1 LILFGSTFD
10 DSYYQ
15 IEDTTK
21 LKKRFVSIMLPVI
34 QKENAK
40 IYSERK
46 FIEDTIKKNIFL
58 INSSNVSQLL
68 QLKKKYKIA
77 RLYDLKA
84 YLRKIDIIPTSL
96 ALAQASL
103 ESGWGKSRFAR
114 EANNLFGQW
123 TYTGNGMVPQDR
135 EEGKIHTI
143 RIFRDL
149 EDSVENYMLNL
160 NIGWAYTDFRQK
172 RYELRQK
179 NETLDGYLLS
189 ETLLEYSSAG
199 QAYVDDLKTMMDVN
213 GFRRYDYLGEYRSK
227 ILTF

>member
-1 LILFGSTFD
+1 
-10 DSYYQ
+10 
-15 IEDTTK
+15 
-21 LKKRFVSIMLPVI
+21 MLPVI

-40 IYSERK
+40 IYSERN
-46 FIEDTIKKNIFL
+46 FIENTIKKNIFL

-84 YLRKIDIIPTSL
+84 YLRKVDIIPPSL

-123 TYTGNGMVPQDR
+123 TYTGSGMVPQDR

-199 QAYVDDLKTMMDVN
+199 QAYVNDLKTMMDVN
-213 GFRRYDYLGEYRSK
+213 GFRRYDYLIKHQSQKGL
-227 ILTF
+227 I

>member
-10 DSYYQ
+10 DSYYR
-15 IEDTTK
+15 IEDTAK

-40 IYSERK
+40 IYSERT
-46 FIEDTIKKNIFL
+46 FIENTIKKSIFL
-58 INSSNVSQLL
+58 INSSNISQLL

-77 RLYDLKA
+77 RLYDLRA
-84 YLRKIDIIPTSL
+84 YLRKIDIIPPSL

-103 ESGWGKSRFAR
+103 ESGWGKSRFAK

-123 TYTGNGMVPQDR
+123 TYTGNGMVPENR

-199 QAYVDDLKTMMDVN
+199 QAYVDDLKTMIDTN
-213 GFRRYDYLGEYRSK
+213 GFRRYDYLIKQQSQKGL
-227 ILTF
+227 I

>member
-1 LILFGSTFD
+1 
-10 DSYYQ
+10 
-15 IEDTTK
+15 
-21 LKKRFVSIMLPVI
+21 MLPVI
-34 QKENAK
+34 QKENEK
-40 IYSERK
+40 IYSERT
-46 FIEDTIKKNIFL
+46 FIENTIKKSIFL

-77 RLYDLKA
+77 RLYDLRA
-84 YLRKIDIIPTSL
+84 YLRKIDIIPPSL

-123 TYTGNGMVPQDR
+123 TYAGNGMVPENR

-199 QAYVDDLKTMMDVN
+199 QAYVDDLKTMIDTN
-213 GFRRYDYLGEYRSK
+213 GFRRYDYLIKQQYQKGL
-227 ILTF
+227 I

>member
-1 LILFGSTFD
+1 
-10 DSYYQ
+10 
-15 IEDTTK
+15 
-21 LKKRFVSIMLPVI
+21 MLPVI
-34 QKENAK
+34 QKENEK
-40 IYSERK
+40 IYSERT
-46 FIEDTIKKNIFL
+46 FIENTIKKSIFL
-58 INSSNVSQLL
+58 INSSNISQLL

-77 RLYDLKA
+77 RLYDLRA
-84 YLRKIDIIPTSL
+84 YLRKIDIIPPSL

-103 ESGWGKSRFAR
+103 ESGWGKSRFAK

-123 TYTGNGMVPQDR
+123 TYTGNGMVPENR

-199 QAYVDDLKTMMDVN
+199 QAYVDDLKTMIDTN
-213 GFRRYDYLGEYRSK
+213 GFRRYDYLIKQQSQKGL
-227 ILTF
+227 I

>member
-1 LILFGSTFD
+1 
-10 DSYYQ
+10 
-15 IEDTTK
+15 
-21 LKKRFVSIMLPVI
+21 MLPVI

-40 IYSERK
+40 IYSERT
-46 FIEDTIKKNIFL
+46 FIENTIKKSIFL
-58 INSSNVSQLL
+58 INSSNISQLL

-77 RLYDLKA
+77 RLYDLRA
-84 YLRKIDIIPTSL
+84 YLRKIDIIPPSL

-103 ESGWGKSRFAR
+103 ESGWGKSRFAK

-123 TYTGNGMVPQDR
+123 TYTGNGMVPENR

-199 QAYVDDLKTMMDVN
+199 QAYVDDLKTMIDTN
-213 GFRRYDYLGEYRSK
+213 GFKRYDYLIKQQSQKGL
-227 ILTF
+227 I

>member
-1 LILFGSTFD
+1 LFGSTFD

-15 IEDTTK
+15 IEDTAK

-40 IYSERK
+40 IYSERT
-46 FIEDTIKKNIFL
+46 FIENTIKKSIFL
-58 INSSNVSQLL
+58 INSSNISQLL

-77 RLYDLKA
+77 RLYDLRA
-84 YLRKIDIIPTSL
+84 YLRKVDIIPPSL

-103 ESGWGKSRFAR
+103 ESGWGKSRFAK

-123 TYTGNGMVPQDR
+123 TYTGNGMVPENR

-199 QAYVDDLKTMMDVN
+199 QAYVDDLKTMIDTN
-213 GFRRYDYLGEYRSK
+213 GFRRYDYLIKQQSQKGL
-227 ILTF
+227 I

>member
-1 LILFGSTFD
+1 
-10 DSYYQ
+10 
-15 IEDTTK
+15 
-21 LKKRFVSIMLPVI
+21 MLPVI
-34 QKENAK
+34 QKENEK
-40 IYSERK
+40 IYSERT
-46 FIEDTIKKNIFL
+46 FIENTIKKSIFL

-77 RLYDLKA
+77 RLYDLRA
-84 YLRKIDIIPTSL
+84 YLRKIDIIPPSL

-123 TYTGNGMVPQDR
+123 TYTGNGMVPENR

-160 NIGWAYTDFRQK
+160 NIGWAYTEFRQK

-199 QAYVDDLKTMMDVN
+199 QAYVDDLKTMIDTN
-213 GFRRYDYLGEYRSK
+213 GFRRYDYLIKQQSQKGL
-227 ILTF
+227 I

>member
-1 LILFGSTFD
+1 
-10 DSYYQ
+10 
-15 IEDTTK
+15 
-21 LKKRFVSIMLPVI
+21 
-34 QKENAK
+34 
-40 IYSERK
+40 SERT
-46 FIEDTIKKNIFL
+46 FIENTIKKSIFL
-58 INSSNVSQLL
+58 INSSNISQLL

-77 RLYDLKA
+77 RLYDLRA
-84 YLRKIDIIPTSL
+84 YLRKIDIIPPSL

-103 ESGWGKSRFAR
+103 ESGWGKSRFAK

-123 TYTGNGMVPQDR
+123 TYTGNGMVPENR

-199 QAYVDDLKTMMDVN
+199 QAYVDDLKTMIDTN
-213 GFRRYDYLGEYRSK
+213 GFRRYDYLIKQQSQKGL
-227 ILTF
+227 I

>member
-1 LILFGSTFD
+1 
-10 DSYYQ
+10 
-15 IEDTTK
+15 
-21 LKKRFVSIMLPVI
+21 MLPVI
-34 QKENAK
+34 QKENEK
-40 IYSERK
+40 IYSERT
-46 FIEDTIKKNIFL
+46 FIENTIKKSIFL

-77 RLYDLKA
+77 RLYDLRA
-84 YLRKIDIIPTSL
+84 YLRKIDIIPPSL

-123 TYTGNGMVPQDR
+123 TYTGNGMVPENR

-160 NIGWAYTDFRQK
+160 NIGWAYTEFRQK

-199 QAYVDDLKTMMDVN
+199 QVYVDDLKTMIDTN
-213 GFRRYDYLGEYRSK
+213 GFRRYDYLIKQQYQKGL
-227 ILTF
+227 I

>member
-1 LILFGSTFD
+1 
-10 DSYYQ
+10 
-15 IEDTTK
+15 
-21 LKKRFVSIMLPVI
+21 MLPVI
-34 QKENAK
+34 QKENEK
-40 IYSERK
+40 IYSERT
-46 FIEDTIKKNIFL
+46 FIENTIKKSIFL
-58 INSSNVSQLL
+58 INSSNISQLL

-77 RLYDLKA
+77 RLYDLRA
-84 YLRKIDIIPTSL
+84 YLRKIDIIPPSL

-149 EDSVENYMLNL
+149 EDSVENYILNL
-160 NIGWAYTDFRQK
+160 NIGWAYTEFRQK

-199 QAYVDDLKTMMDVN
+199 QAYVDDLKTMIDIN
-213 GFRRYDYLGEYRSK
+213 GFRRYDYLIKQQYQKGL
-227 ILTF
+227 I

>member
-1 LILFGSTFD
+1 
-10 DSYYQ
+10 
-15 IEDTTK
+15 
-21 LKKRFVSIMLPVI
+21 MLPVI

-40 IYSERK
+40 IYSERT
-46 FIEDTIKKNIFL
+46 FIENTIKKSIFL
-58 INSSNVSQLL
+58 INSSNISQLL

-77 RLYDLKA
+77 RLYDLRA
-84 YLRKIDIIPTSL
+84 YLRKIDIIPPAL

-123 TYTGNGMVPQDR
+123 TYAGNGMVPQDR

-199 QAYVDDLKTMMDVN
+199 QAYVDDLKTMIDTN
-213 GFRRYDYLGEYRSK
+213 GFRRYDYLIKQQYQKGL
-227 ILTF
+227 I

>member
-1 LILFGSTFD
+1 
-10 DSYYQ
+10 
-15 IEDTTK
+15 
-21 LKKRFVSIMLPVI
+21 MLPVI
-34 QKENAK
+34 QKENEK
-40 IYSERK
+40 IYSERT
-46 FIEDTIKKNIFL
+46 FIENTIKKSIFL

-77 RLYDLKA
+77 RLYDLRA
-84 YLRKIDIIPTSL
+84 YLRKIDIIPPSL

-123 TYTGNGMVPQDR
+123 TYTGSGMVPQDR

-179 NETLDGYLLS
+179 NETLDGYSLS

-199 QAYVDDLKTMMDVN
+199 QAYVNDLKTMMDVN
-213 GFRRYDYLGEYRSK
+213 GFRRYDYLIKQQSQKGL
-227 ILTF
+227 I

>member
-1 LILFGSTFD
+1 
-10 DSYYQ
+10 
-15 IEDTTK
+15 
-21 LKKRFVSIMLPVI
+21 MLPVI

-40 IYSERK
+40 IYSERT
-46 FIEDTIKKNIFL
+46 FIENTIKKSIFL
-58 INSSNVSQLL
+58 INSSNISQLL

-77 RLYDLKA
+77 RLYDLRA
-84 YLRKIDIIPTSL
+84 YLRKIDIIPPSL

-123 TYTGNGMVPQDR
+123 TYAGNGMVPQDR

-199 QAYVDDLKTMMDVN
+199 QAYVDDLKTMIDTN
-213 GFRRYDYLGEYRSK
+213 GFRRYDYLIKQQYQKGL
-227 ILTF
+227 I

>member
-1 LILFGSTFD
+1 
-10 DSYYQ
+10 
-15 IEDTTK
+15 
-21 LKKRFVSIMLPVI
+21 MLPVI
-34 QKENAK
+34 QKENEK
-40 IYSERK
+40 IYSERT
-46 FIEDTIKKNIFL
+46 FIENTIKKSIFL

-77 RLYDLKA
+77 RLYDLRA
-84 YLRKIDIIPTSL
+84 YLRKVDIIPPSL

-123 TYTGNGMVPQDR
+123 TYTGNGMVPENR

-199 QAYVDDLKTMMDVN
+199 QAYVDDLKTMIDIN
-213 GFRRYDYLGEYRSK
+213 GFRRYDYLIKQQYQKGL
-227 ILTF
+227 I

>member
-1 LILFGSTFD
+1 
-10 DSYYQ
+10 
-15 IEDTTK
+15 
-21 LKKRFVSIMLPVI
+21 MLPVI

-40 IYSERK
+40 IYSERT
-46 FIEDTIKKNIFL
+46 FIENTIKKSIFL
-58 INSSNVSQLL
+58 INSSNISQLL

-77 RLYDLKA
+77 RLYDLRA
-84 YLRKIDIIPTSL
+84 YLRKIDIIPPSL

-103 ESGWGKSRFAR
+103 ESGWGKSRFAK

-123 TYTGNGMVPQDR
+123 TYTGNGMVPENR

-199 QAYVDDLKTMMDVN
+199 QAYVDDLKTMIDTN
-213 GFRRYDYLGEYRSK
+213 GFRRYDYLIKQQSQKGL
-227 ILTF
+227 I

>member
-1 LILFGSTFD
+1 
-10 DSYYQ
+10 
-15 IEDTTK
+15 
-21 LKKRFVSIMLPVI
+21 MLPVI

-40 IYSERK
+40 IYSERT
-46 FIEDTIKKNIFL
+46 FIENTIKKSIFL
-58 INSSNVSQLL
+58 INSSNISQLL

-77 RLYDLKA
+77 RLYDLRA
-84 YLRKIDIIPTSL
+84 YLRKVDIIPPSL

-103 ESGWGKSRFAR
+103 ESGWGKSRFAK

-123 TYTGNGMVPQDR
+123 TYTGNGMVPENR

-199 QAYVDDLKTMMDVN
+199 QAYVDDLKTMIDTN
-213 GFRRYDYLGEYRSK
+213 GFRRYDYLIKQQSQKGL
-227 ILTF
+227 I

>member
-1 LILFGSTFD
+1 
-10 DSYYQ
+10 
-15 IEDTTK
+15 
-21 LKKRFVSIMLPVI
+21 MLPVI

-40 IYSERK
+40 IYSERN
-46 FIEDTIKKNIFL
+46 FIENTIKKNIFL

-77 RLYDLKA
+77 RLYDLRA
-84 YLRKIDIIPTSL
+84 YLRKVDIIPPSL

-123 TYTGNGMVPQDR
+123 TYTGSGMVPQDR

-172 RYELRQK
+172 RYALRQK
-179 NETLDGYLLS
+179 NETLDGYSLS

-199 QAYVDDLKTMMDVN
+199 QAYVNDLKTMMDVN
-213 GFRRYDYLGEYRSK
+213 GFRRYDYLK
-227 ILTF
+227 PQFLTGATLPVKTGKLF

>member
-1 LILFGSTFD
+1 
-10 DSYYQ
+10 
-15 IEDTTK
+15 
-21 LKKRFVSIMLPVI
+21 MLPVI

-40 IYSERK
+40 IYSERN
-46 FIEDTIKKNIFL
+46 FIENTIKKNIFL

-77 RLYDLKA
+77 RLYDLRA
-84 YLRKIDIIPTSL
+84 YLRKVDIIPPSL

-123 TYTGNGMVPQDR
+123 TYTGSGMVPQDR

-172 RYELRQK
+172 RYALRQK
-179 NETLDGYLLS
+179 NETLDGYSLS

-199 QAYVDDLKTMMDVN
+199 QAYVNDLKTMMDVN
-213 GFRRYDYLGEYRSK
+213 GFRRYDYLIKHQSQKGL
-227 ILTF
+227 I